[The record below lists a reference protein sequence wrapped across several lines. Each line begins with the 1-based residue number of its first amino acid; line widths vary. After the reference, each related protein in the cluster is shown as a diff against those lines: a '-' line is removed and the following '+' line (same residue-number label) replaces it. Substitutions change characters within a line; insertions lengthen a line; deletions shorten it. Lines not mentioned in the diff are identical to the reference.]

1 MYKVIFK
8 DLSDIITL
16 VPCILSETFFGTR
29 KGRPKMSSSS
39 SPPDPSPDQDEEE
52 TVEYLTF
59 GGPRKHFGRTL
70 RGPWENFKRPSWP
83 FMCLLEVRIIIEA
96 RFCQPIGWLKSS
108 F

>member
-16 VPCILSETFFGTR
+16 VPSILSETFFGTR

-52 TVEYLTF
+52 TVEYLT
-59 GGPRKHFGRTL
+59 GKL
-70 RGPWENFKRPSWP
+70 QYN
-83 FMCLLEVRIIIEA
+83 RIDFSI
-96 RFCQPIGWLKSS
+96 FHK
-108 F
+108 